1 MKYLIATL
9 LVMALSLNSDIIFDF
24 SSNSDVQ
31 NWRILDDVVMGG
43 RSNGEFSISEDGH
56 GLFRGEISLENNG
69 GFSSVRY
76 FMNDMPIKAENTVRI
91 RLKGDGK
98 TYQLRIKNNRRYEY
112 AYVHEFK
119 TSGEWQELEVAV
131 GDMYPIYR
139 GNRLN
144 RPNFN
149 HDSINELSF
158 LIGNGKPET
167 FKLLVDKIELVD

>member
-1 MKYLIATL
+1 MKFFITTL
-9 LVMALSLNSDIIFDF
+9 LVMAFSLNSDIIFDF

-31 NWRILDDVVMGG
+31 NWRIVDDVVMGG
-43 RSNGEFSISEDGH
+43 RSNGEFSVSKDGH
-56 GLFRGEISLENNG
+56 GVFSGEVSLENNG

-76 FMNDMPIKAENTVRI
+76 FMNDMPIKPENNIRI

-112 AYVHEFK
+112 AYMHEFK
-119 TSGEWQELEVAV
+119 TTGEWQEIEVQANE
-131 GDMYPIYR
+131 MYPIYR

-144 RPNFN
+144 RPNYN

-167 FKLLVDKIELVD
+167 FQLLIDRIEVVE